1 DANLSEADDSQALNI
16 SDLSVISNNG
26 PFKVPA
32 LPGAPTSK
40 KRKVGN
46 EKKASCRSK
55 QFICTYCLK
64 PYVAEATMRKH
75 MRVHTMQVAASRFPD
90 EKEIMLKANEISM
103 KALTEV
109 SNCPSYGKRG
119 QVFREL
125 MGEVS
130 CSDNFIVFSTLILQ
144 ELVGSINTKKFL
156 LPSALLKSLDERM
169 ENILSD
175 NNFFE
180 RCFCTLNL
188 SNFDVDT
195 QSQFFLEFCKALV
208 SELFQF
214 ISSTFRTAVVSRAVR
229 PMPVLDH
236 EDKQVIYY
244 IGGSIMKGY
253 LRMAFRYKS
262 NSKWKEIYGVLKSQV
277 LSDSAIGDIDAE
289 WTRQLDRGRLLYI
302 TIPTQTF
309 FISLTNI
316 VYQNERMD
324 GSVDYDLII
333 KIDSVI
339 LDSLSHDK
347 SVGFTNDVVCAFCK
361 ACGRGIARRRLNAL
375 RDKPVISM
383 PTRHAVASC
392 KK

>member
-16 SDLSVISNNG
+16 SDLSVISNYG

-46 EKKASCRSK
+46 VKKASCRSK

-64 PYVAEATMRKH
+64 PYVAETTMRKH
-75 MRVHTMQVAASRFPD
+75 MWVHTMLVAASRFPD

-109 SNCPSYGKRG
+109 SNCPSYGNRG

-125 MGEVS
+125 MGAVS
-130 CSDNFIVFSTLILQ
+130 CSDNFIIFSTLILQ
-144 ELVGSINTKKFL
+144 EL
-156 LPSALLKSLDERM
+156 SLDERM

-188 SNFDVDT
+188 SNFDVDN
-195 QSQFFLEFCKALV
+195 QSQFFLEFCIALV

-214 ISSTFRTAVVSRAVR
+214 ISSTFRTTVVRRAVR

-289 WTRQLDRGRLLYI
+289 WTRQLDRGRLL
-302 TIPTQTF
+302 
-309 FISLTNI
+309 LTNI

-333 KIDSVI
+333 KIVSNSQTSQLWDSVI

-347 SVGFTNDVVCAFCK
+347 SKGFMNDVVCAFCK

-383 PTRHAVASC
+383 PTRHAVASR